1 MYTGNEKLILAG
13 KELDYTMLGFWQS
26 SMSEILLNMNRGT
39 FAEYLV
45 RCALNEKGLPTF
57 NATKTGVEPFDIDGP
72 EIYTKEGI
80 RPSRIEVKCSAYV
93 QYWSKPRTYI
103 DKPDSQITF
112 SISPAKDLFYGSS
125 SAIEK
130 HNDLYVFA
138 FYNARYRECNMLNL
152 DFWDFYVY
160 QTYKIENDP
169 SLSSQKT
176 ISIHRIKRMGIDR
189 VGFGELADSIY
200 ACVDDISEH
209 NRG

>member
-1 MYTGNEKLILAG
+1 
-13 KELDYTMLGFWQS
+13 
-26 SMSEILLNMNRGT
+26 
-39 FAEYLV
+39 
-45 RCALNEKGLPTF
+45 
-57 NATKTGVEPFDIDGP
+57 
-72 EIYTKEGI
+72 
-80 RPSRIEVKCSAYV
+80 
-93 QYWSKPRTYI
+93 
-103 DKPDSQITF
+103 
-112 SISPAKDLFYGSS
+112 
-125 SAIEK
+125 
-130 HNDLYVFA
+130 
-138 FYNARYRECNMLNL
+138 MLNL